1 MKQKS
6 FDAVRQK
13 SRALAVLLCLAVLL
27 LTGCGGGGAAAPEPP
42 ASAPAAGRTD
52 EDTASSPAAPAPS
65 EPESVSS
72 STAASESEAQS
83 PQEPE
88 VEDFLRCEPMDY
100 TSVSAVCSGQEG
112 TLIVVKV
119 RVENTTE
126 QVVHAFNTSASLGN
140 VTVDNAV
147 DGMSVDRV
155 AAGKAAEHLTVV
167 LRTTQETVVKK
178 PVVAALE
185 SAAEA
190 LQPGQSTV
198 AYGYVF
204 LPASEGSWTR
214 ADFLWKE
221 QAIGS
226 LTPKKKPQAPA
237 ESAAPSDSTAASA
250 PSAKPEPPA
259 SSERPTASERPA
271 VSESPAASPPT
282 ASPGSPAGSE
292 PSSQPEMSAGSE
304 HPAASEAPASPPASS
319 APSAPETPAGDACF
333 VGSAGAGYVH
343 GVPGVYRAGAD
354 PDAVRFLCALP
365 GEEPH
370 KGDAGPGKY
379 RRTVYGCCGWDIPGR
394 PALPERHEEPLD
406 RFALLSDERSADGR
420 ISLLRRHVGPEH
432 RAEAGGLGGD
442 LGLRAPVGY
451 GEGVSGRRVA
461 LCLLRRQN
469 VPHPGRRCPVS
480 GAGTKRLEAWDE
492 QQKILK
498 NPKSRN
504 FSPGGGLPSGV
515 FVPIPKTSGKF
526 LSKRTAGVDEAGT
539 ILYTNEALEQFSY
552 HRICGRAA
560 WPGKMRKI
568 REAVRIRQRRSTK

>member
-27 LTGCGGGGAAAPEPP
+27 LTGCGGGGSAAPEPP

-72 STAASESEAQS
+72 STAVSESEAQS

-147 DGMSVDRV
+147 DGMSADRV
-155 AAGKAAEHLTVV
+155 VAGKVAEHLTAV
-167 LRTTQETVVKK
+167 LRTTQGTVVKK

-190 LQPGQSTV
+190 LQPGQSGVCIPPGQRRQLDTGGFSV
-198 AYGYVF
+198 
-204 LPASEGSWTR
+204 EGAGHR
-214 ADFLWKE
+214 QPD
-221 QAIGS
+221 
-226 LTPKKKPQAPA
+226 A
-237 ESAAPSDSTAASA
+237 EEAAAGPCGVGC
-250 PSAKPEPPA
+250 
-259 SSERPTASERPA
+259 A
-271 VSESPAASPPT
+271 VG
-282 ASPGSPAGSE
+282 PGNAGSVR
-292 PSSQPEMSAGSE
+292 
-304 HPAASEAPASPPASS
+304 
-319 APSAPETPAGDACF
+319 DACF
-333 VGSAGAGYVH
+333 VGSAGAGYVR
-343 GVPGVYRAGAD
+343 GVPGVCRAGAD

-379 RRTVYGCCGWDIPGR
+379 RRTVYGRCGWDVPGR
-394 PALPERHEEPLD
+394 PALPERHKEPLD

-442 LGLRAPVGY
+442 LGLRAPVRY

-461 LCLLRRQN
+461 LCLLQRQN

-480 GAGTKRLEAWDE
+480 GAGTERLEAWDE

-498 NPKSRN
+498 KSQEPELFARRRTAFGRFCAHFKN
-504 FSPGGGLPSGV
+504 IREV
-515 FVPIPKTSGKF
+515 FVET
-526 LSKRTAGVDEAGT
+526 D
-539 ILYTNEALEQFSY
+539 
-552 HRICGRAA
+552 
-560 WPGKMRKI
+560 
-568 REAVRIRQRRSTK
+568 RRR

>member
-72 STAASESEAQS
+72 STAVSESEAQS

-140 VTVDNAV
+140 VMVDNAV
-147 DGMSVDRV
+147 DGMSADRV
-155 AAGKAAEHLTVV
+155 AAGKAAEHLTAM

-178 PVVAALE
+178 PVIAALE

-190 LQPGQSTV
+190 LQPGQSAV

-204 LPASEGSWTR
+204 LQASEGSWTR
-214 ADFLWKE
+214 VDFLWKE

-237 ESAAPSDSTAASA
+237 ESAAPS
-250 PSAKPEPPA
+250 AKPEPPA
-259 SSERPTASERPA
+259 SSERPAASERPA
-271 VSESPAASPPT
+271 VSEPPAASQPT
-282 ASPGSPAGSE
+282 ASPGSPAVSE
-292 PSSQPEMSAGSE
+292 T
-304 HPAASEAPASPPASS
+304 PASPPASS
-319 APSAPETPAGDACF
+319 APSAPETPAASGTPASSEVQEPDTSTAFPEFAVLGQTLTPSGFCVHFRVKNHTKETLDLENTAAQFTDAADGTF
-333 VGSAGAGYVH
+333 REDRLYQSGTKSRWIGSLCYLTNGAQTDEYPCYVVTSARSTVLKPGASAEIWVYGH
-343 GVPGVYRAGAD
+343 LSDTEKVSLVAVSLSACCGGKTCPIPDEDALFLVPG
-354 PDAVRFLCALP
+354 
-365 GEEPH
+365 
-370 KGDAGPGKY
+370 
-379 RRTVYGCCGWDIPGR
+379 
-394 PALPERHEEPLD
+394 
-406 RFALLSDERSADGR
+406 
-420 ISLLRRHVGPEH
+420 
-432 RAEAGGLGGD
+432 
-442 LGLRAPVGY
+442 
-451 GEGVSGRRVA
+451 
-461 LCLLRRQN
+461 
-469 VPHPGRRCPVS
+469 
-480 GAGTKRLEAWDE
+480 
-492 QQKILK
+492 
-498 NPKSRN
+498 RN
-504 FSPGGGLPSGV
+504 G
-515 FVPIPKTSGKF
+515 
-526 LSKRTAGVDEAGT
+526 SKRGT
-539 ILYTNEALEQFSY
+539 SS
-552 HRICGRAA
+552 
-560 WPGKMRKI
+560 KK
-568 REAVRIRQRRSTK
+568 S

>member
-52 EDTASSPAAPAPS
+52 EDTASSPAATAPS

-72 STAASESEAQS
+72 STAVSESEAQS

-147 DGMSVDRV
+147 DGMSADRV

-190 LQPGQSTV
+190 LQPGQSAV

-237 ESAAPSDSTAASA
+237 ESAAPSGSTAASA

-259 SSERPTASERPA
+259 ASERPA
-271 VSESPAASPPT
+271 VSEPPAASQPT

-292 PSSQPEMSAGSE
+292 PSSQPETSAGSE
-304 HPAASEAPASPPASS
+304 HPAASETPAASGTPASS
-319 APSAPETPAGDACF
+319 EVQEPDTSAAFPEFAVLGQTLTPSGFCVHFRVKNHTKETLDLENTAAQFTDAADGTF
-333 VGSAGAGYVH
+333 REDRLYQSGTKSRWIGSLCYLTNGAQTDEYPCYVVTSARSTVLKPGTSAEIWVYGH
-343 GVPGVYRAGAD
+343 LSDTEKVSLVAVSLSACCGGKTCPIPDEDALFLVPG
-354 PDAVRFLCALP
+354 
-365 GEEPH
+365 
-370 KGDAGPGKY
+370 
-379 RRTVYGCCGWDIPGR
+379 
-394 PALPERHEEPLD
+394 
-406 RFALLSDERSADGR
+406 
-420 ISLLRRHVGPEH
+420 
-432 RAEAGGLGGD
+432 
-442 LGLRAPVGY
+442 
-451 GEGVSGRRVA
+451 
-461 LCLLRRQN
+461 
-469 VPHPGRRCPVS
+469 
-480 GAGTKRLEAWDE
+480 
-492 QQKILK
+492 
-498 NPKSRN
+498 RN
-504 FSPGGGLPSGV
+504 G
-515 FVPIPKTSGKF
+515 
-526 LSKRTAGVDEAGT
+526 SKRGT
-539 ILYTNEALEQFSY
+539 SS
-552 HRICGRAA
+552 
-560 WPGKMRKI
+560 KK
-568 REAVRIRQRRSTK
+568 S

>member
-6 FDAVRQK
+6 LDAVRQK

-72 STAASESEAQS
+72 STAVSESEAQS

-147 DGMSVDRV
+147 DGMSADRV
-155 AAGKAAEHLTVV
+155 AAGKAAEHLTAV

-190 LQPGQSTV
+190 LQPGQSAV

-237 ESAAPSDSTAASA
+237 ESAAPS
-250 PSAKPEPPA
+250 AKPEPPA
-259 SSERPTASERPA
+259 SSERPAASERPA
-271 VSESPAASPPT
+271 VSEPPAASPPT

-292 PSSQPEMSAGSE
+292 PSSQPETSIGSE
-304 HPAASEAPASPPASS
+304 HPAASEPPASPPASS
-319 APSAPETPAGDACF
+319 APSAPETPAASGTPASSEVQEPDTSTAFPEFTVLGQTLTPSGFCVYFRVKNHTKETLDLENTAAQFTDAADGTFREDRLYQNGTKSSWIASLCYLTNGAQTDEYPCY
-333 VGSAGAGYVH
+333 VVTSARSTVLKPGASAEIWVYGHLSDTENVSLVAVSLSACC
-343 GVPGVYRAGAD
+343 GGKTCTIPDEDALFLVPG
-354 PDAVRFLCALP
+354 
-365 GEEPH
+365 
-370 KGDAGPGKY
+370 
-379 RRTVYGCCGWDIPGR
+379 
-394 PALPERHEEPLD
+394 
-406 RFALLSDERSADGR
+406 
-420 ISLLRRHVGPEH
+420 
-432 RAEAGGLGGD
+432 
-442 LGLRAPVGY
+442 
-451 GEGVSGRRVA
+451 
-461 LCLLRRQN
+461 
-469 VPHPGRRCPVS
+469 
-480 GAGTKRLEAWDE
+480 
-492 QQKILK
+492 
-498 NPKSRN
+498 RN
-504 FSPGGGLPSGV
+504 G
-515 FVPIPKTSGKF
+515 
-526 LSKRTAGVDEAGT
+526 SKRGT
-539 ILYTNEALEQFSY
+539 SS
-552 HRICGRAA
+552 
-560 WPGKMRKI
+560 KK
-568 REAVRIRQRRSTK
+568 S

>member
-1 MKQKS
+1 MKPKS

-52 EDTASSPAAPAPS
+52 EDTASSPATPAPS

-72 STAASESEAQS
+72 STAVSESEAQS

-147 DGMSVDRV
+147 DGMSADRV
-155 AAGKAAEHLTVV
+155 AAGKAAEHLTAV

-178 PVVAALE
+178 PVIAALE

-190 LQPGQSTV
+190 LQPGQSAV

-237 ESAAPSDSTAASA
+237 ESAAPSAV
-250 PSAKPEPPA
+250 PPLRH
-259 SSERPTASERPA
+259 RPQSR
-271 VSESPAASPPT
+271 S
-282 ASPGSPAGSE
+282 
-292 PSSQPEMSAGSE
+292 
-304 HPAASEAPASPPASS
+304 
-319 APSAPETPAGDACF
+319 
-333 VGSAGAGYVH
+333 
-343 GVPGVYRAGAD
+343 R
-354 PDAVRFLCALP
+354 
-365 GEEPH
+365 
-370 KGDAGPGKY
+370 
-379 RRTVYGCCGWDIPGR
+379 R
-394 PALPERHEEPLD
+394 PALSARPRRNALPSRSRPPLRSPRHRRAARPGPNRPRSRRRQLGPNTPLHP
-406 RFALLSDERSADGR
+406 RHRPRRLHPAHRRPRKHRQRPGRLLRQKCRSR
-420 ISLLRRHVGPEH
+420 IRPRRSRSLLCW
-432 RAEAGGLGGD
+432 
-442 LGLRAPVGY
+442 
-451 GEGVSGRRVA
+451 GR
-461 LCLLRRQN
+461 
-469 VPHPGRRCPVS
+469 P
-480 GAGTKRLEAWDE
+480 
-492 QQKILK
+492 
-498 NPKSRN
+498 
-504 FSPGGGLPSGV
+504 
-515 FVPIPKTSGKF
+515 
-526 LSKRTAGVDEAGT
+526 
-539 ILYTNEALEQFSY
+539 
-552 HRICGRAA
+552 
-560 WPGKMRKI
+560 
-568 REAVRIRQRRSTK
+568 

>member
-13 SRALAVLLCLAVLL
+13 SRTLAVLLCLAVLL
-27 LTGCGGGGAAAPEPP
+27 LTDCGGGGAAAPEPP

-52 EDTASSPAAPAPS
+52 TPGEDTSSSPAAPAPS

-72 STAASESEAQS
+72 STAVSESEAQS

-147 DGMSVDRV
+147 DDMSADRV
-155 AAGKAAEHLTVV
+155 AAGKAAEHLTAV
-167 LRTTQETVVKK
+167 LRTTQGTVVKK

-190 LQPGQSTV
+190 LQPGQSAV

-237 ESAAPSDSTAASA
+237 ESAAPSGST
-250 PSAKPEPPA
+250 
-259 SSERPTASERPA
+259 
-271 VSESPAASPPT
+271 AASPPT

-292 PSSQPEMSAGSE
+292 PSSQPETSAGSE
-304 HPAASEAPASPPASS
+304 HPAASEPPASPPASS
-319 APSAPETPAGDACF
+319 APSAPETPAASGTPASSEVQEPDTSAAFPEFAVLGQTLTPSGFCVHFRVKNHTKETLDLENTAAQFTDAADGTF
-333 VGSAGAGYVH
+333 REDRLYQNGTKSRWIGSLCYLTNGAQTDEYPCYVVTSARSTVLKPGTSAEIWVYGH
-343 GVPGVYRAGAD
+343 LSDTEKVSLVAVSLSACCGGKTCPIPDEEALFLVPG
-354 PDAVRFLCALP
+354 
-365 GEEPH
+365 
-370 KGDAGPGKY
+370 
-379 RRTVYGCCGWDIPGR
+379 
-394 PALPERHEEPLD
+394 
-406 RFALLSDERSADGR
+406 
-420 ISLLRRHVGPEH
+420 
-432 RAEAGGLGGD
+432 
-442 LGLRAPVGY
+442 
-451 GEGVSGRRVA
+451 
-461 LCLLRRQN
+461 
-469 VPHPGRRCPVS
+469 
-480 GAGTKRLEAWDE
+480 
-492 QQKILK
+492 
-498 NPKSRN
+498 RN
-504 FSPGGGLPSGV
+504 S
-515 FVPIPKTSGKF
+515 
-526 LSKRTAGVDEAGT
+526 SKRGT
-539 ILYTNEALEQFSY
+539 SS
-552 HRICGRAA
+552 
-560 WPGKMRKI
+560 KK
-568 REAVRIRQRRSTK
+568 S

>member
-1 MKQKS
+1 MKQKP

-27 LTGCGGGGAAAPEPP
+27 LTGCGGAAAPEPP

-52 EDTASSPAAPAPS
+52 TPGEDASSSPAAPAPS
-65 EPESVSS
+65 ESKSESASS

-140 VTVDNAV
+140 VTVDSAA
-147 DGMSVDRV
+147 DGMSADRV
-155 AAGKAAEHLTVV
+155 TAGKAAEHLTAV

-190 LQPGQSTV
+190 LQPGQSAV

-237 ESAAPSDSTAASA
+237 ESAAPSGSAAASA
-250 PSAKPEPPA
+250 PSAKPESPA
-259 SSERPTASERPA
+259 SSKRPATSERPA
-271 VSESPAASPPT
+271 VSEPPAASQPT
-282 ASPGSPAGSE
+282 VSPGSPAASE
-292 PSSQPEMSAGSE
+292 PSSQPSTKPEAPAESE

-319 APSAPETPAGDACF
+319 APSAPETPSVSGTPASSEVQEPDTSAAFPEFTVLGQTLTSSGFCVQFRVKNHTKETLDLENTAAQFADAADGTFREDRLYQSGKKSRWIASLCYLTNGAQTDEYPCY
-333 VGSAGAGYVH
+333 VVTSARSTVLKPGASAEIWVYGHLSDTEKVSLVAVSFSACC
-343 GVPGVYRAGAD
+343 GGKTCPIPDEDALFLVPG
-354 PDAVRFLCALP
+354 
-365 GEEPH
+365 
-370 KGDAGPGKY
+370 
-379 RRTVYGCCGWDIPGR
+379 
-394 PALPERHEEPLD
+394 
-406 RFALLSDERSADGR
+406 
-420 ISLLRRHVGPEH
+420 
-432 RAEAGGLGGD
+432 
-442 LGLRAPVGY
+442 
-451 GEGVSGRRVA
+451 
-461 LCLLRRQN
+461 
-469 VPHPGRRCPVS
+469 
-480 GAGTKRLEAWDE
+480 
-492 QQKILK
+492 
-498 NPKSRN
+498 RN
-504 FSPGGGLPSGV
+504 G
-515 FVPIPKTSGKF
+515 
-526 LSKRTAGVDEAGT
+526 SKRGT
-539 ILYTNEALEQFSY
+539 SSKKA
-552 HRICGRAA
+552 
-560 WPGKMRKI
+560 
-568 REAVRIRQRRSTK
+568 

>member
-13 SRALAVLLCLAVLL
+13 SGSLAVLLCLAVLL
-27 LTGCGGGGAAAPEPP
+27 LTGCGGAAAPEPP

-65 EPESVSS
+65 ESASVSS
-72 STAASESEAQS
+72 STAVSESEAQS

-155 AAGKAAEHLTVV
+155 AAGKAAEHLTAV

-190 LQPGQSTV
+190 LQPGQSAV

-226 LTPKKKPQAPA
+226 LTPKKPQAPA
-237 ESAAPSDSTAASA
+237 ESAAPSGSTAASA

-259 SSERPTASERPA
+259 SSERPAASERPA
-271 VSESPAASPPT
+271 VSEPPAASQPT
-282 ASPGSPAGSE
+282 ASPGSPAVSE
-292 PSSQPEMSAGSE
+292 T
-304 HPAASEAPASPPASS
+304 PASPPASS
-319 APSAPETPAGDACF
+319 APSAPETPAASGTPASSEVQEPDTSTAFPEFAVLGQTLTPSGFCVHFRVKNHTKETLDLENTAAQFTDAADGTF
-333 VGSAGAGYVH
+333 REDRLYQSGTKSRWIGSLCYLTNGAQTDEYPCYVVTSARSTVLKPGTSAEIWVYGH
-343 GVPGVYRAGAD
+343 LSDTEKVSLVAVSLSACCGGKTCPIPDEDALFLVPG
-354 PDAVRFLCALP
+354 
-365 GEEPH
+365 
-370 KGDAGPGKY
+370 
-379 RRTVYGCCGWDIPGR
+379 
-394 PALPERHEEPLD
+394 
-406 RFALLSDERSADGR
+406 
-420 ISLLRRHVGPEH
+420 
-432 RAEAGGLGGD
+432 
-442 LGLRAPVGY
+442 
-451 GEGVSGRRVA
+451 
-461 LCLLRRQN
+461 
-469 VPHPGRRCPVS
+469 
-480 GAGTKRLEAWDE
+480 
-492 QQKILK
+492 
-498 NPKSRN
+498 RN
-504 FSPGGGLPSGV
+504 G
-515 FVPIPKTSGKF
+515 
-526 LSKRTAGVDEAGT
+526 SKRGT
-539 ILYTNEALEQFSY
+539 NS
-552 HRICGRAA
+552 
-560 WPGKMRKI
+560 KK
-568 REAVRIRQRRSTK
+568 S

>member
-72 STAASESEAQS
+72 STAVSEPEAQS

-147 DGMSVDRV
+147 DGMSADRV
-155 AAGKAAEHLTVV
+155 AAGKAAEHLTAV

-190 LQPGQSTV
+190 LQPGQSAV

-237 ESAAPSDSTAASA
+237 ESAAPSGSTAASA

-259 SSERPTASERPA
+259 SSERPA
-271 VSESPAASPPT
+271 VSEPPAASQPT
-282 ASPGSPAGSE
+282 ASPGSPAVSE
-292 PSSQPEMSAGSE
+292 T
-304 HPAASEAPASPPASS
+304 PASPPASS
-319 APSAPETPAGDACF
+319 APSAPETPAASGTPASSEVQEPNTSAAFPEFAVLGQTLTPSGFCVHFRVKNHTKETLDLENTAAQFTDAADGTF
-333 VGSAGAGYVH
+333 REDRLYQSGTKSRWIGSLCYLTNGAQTDEYPCYVVTSARSTVLKPGASAEIWVYGH
-343 GVPGVYRAGAD
+343 LSDTEKVSLVAVSLSACCGGKTCPIPDEDALFLVPG
-354 PDAVRFLCALP
+354 
-365 GEEPH
+365 
-370 KGDAGPGKY
+370 
-379 RRTVYGCCGWDIPGR
+379 
-394 PALPERHEEPLD
+394 
-406 RFALLSDERSADGR
+406 
-420 ISLLRRHVGPEH
+420 
-432 RAEAGGLGGD
+432 
-442 LGLRAPVGY
+442 
-451 GEGVSGRRVA
+451 
-461 LCLLRRQN
+461 
-469 VPHPGRRCPVS
+469 
-480 GAGTKRLEAWDE
+480 
-492 QQKILK
+492 
-498 NPKSRN
+498 RN
-504 FSPGGGLPSGV
+504 G
-515 FVPIPKTSGKF
+515 
-526 LSKRTAGVDEAGT
+526 SKRGT
-539 ILYTNEALEQFSY
+539 SS
-552 HRICGRAA
+552 
-560 WPGKMRKI
+560 KK
-568 REAVRIRQRRSTK
+568 S

>member
-27 LTGCGGGGAAAPEPP
+27 LTGCGGAAAPEPP

-52 EDTASSPAAPAPS
+52 EDTSSSPAAPAPS
-65 EPESVSS
+65 EPESASS

-140 VTVDNAV
+140 VTVDSAA
-147 DGMSVDRV
+147 DGMSADRV
-155 AAGKAAEHLTVV
+155 TAGKAAEHLTAV
-167 LRTTQETVVKK
+167 LRTTQGTVVKK
-178 PVVAALE
+178 PVVAAFE

-190 LQPGQSTV
+190 LQPGQSAV

-204 LPASEGSWTR
+204 LPASEGIWTR

-237 ESAAPSDSTAASA
+237 ESAAPSGSAAASA

-259 SSERPTASERPA
+259 ASQ
-271 VSESPAASPPT
+271 PT

-292 PSSQPEMSAGSE
+292 PSSQPSSQPESSAGSE
-304 HPAASEAPASPPASS
+304 HPAASGTPASPEAQEPDTSAAFPEFTVLGQTLTSSGFCVQFRVKNHTKETLDLENTAAQFTDAADGTFREERLYQSGKKSRWIASLCYLTNGAQTDEYPCYVVTS
-319 APSAPETPAGDACF
+319 ARSTVLKPGASAEIWVYGHLSDTEKVSLVAVSLSACCGGKTCPIPDEDALF
-333 VGSAGAGYVH
+333 L
-343 GVPGVYRAGAD
+343 VPG
-354 PDAVRFLCALP
+354 
-365 GEEPH
+365 
-370 KGDAGPGKY
+370 
-379 RRTVYGCCGWDIPGR
+379 
-394 PALPERHEEPLD
+394 
-406 RFALLSDERSADGR
+406 
-420 ISLLRRHVGPEH
+420 
-432 RAEAGGLGGD
+432 
-442 LGLRAPVGY
+442 
-451 GEGVSGRRVA
+451 
-461 LCLLRRQN
+461 
-469 VPHPGRRCPVS
+469 
-480 GAGTKRLEAWDE
+480 
-492 QQKILK
+492 
-498 NPKSRN
+498 RN
-504 FSPGGGLPSGV
+504 G
-515 FVPIPKTSGKF
+515 
-526 LSKRTAGVDEAGT
+526 SKRGT
-539 ILYTNEALEQFSY
+539 SS
-552 HRICGRAA
+552 
-560 WPGKMRKI
+560 KK
-568 REAVRIRQRRSTK
+568 S

>member
-13 SRALAVLLCLAVLL
+13 SRVLAVLLCLAVLL

-52 EDTASSPAAPAPS
+52 TPGEDTSSSPAAPAPS
-65 EPESVSS
+65 ESASVSS

-147 DGMSVDRV
+147 DGMSADRV
-155 AAGKAAEHLTVV
+155 TAGKAAEHLTAV

-185 SAAEA
+185 SAAED
-190 LQPGQSTV
+190 LQPGQSAV

-214 ADFLWKE
+214 VDFLWKE

-237 ESAAPSDSTAASA
+237 ESAAPSDSTAASV

-259 SSERPTASERPA
+259 SSERPAASEHPA
-271 VSESPAASPPT
+271 VSEPPAASPPT

-292 PSSQPEMSAGSE
+292 PSSQPETSAGSE
-304 HPAASEAPASPPASS
+304 HPAASETPAASGTPASS
-319 APSAPETPAGDACF
+319 EVQEPDTSAAFPEFAVLGQTLTPSGFCVHFRVKNHTKETLDLENTAAQFTDAADGTF
-333 VGSAGAGYVH
+333 REDRLYQSGTKSRWIGSLCYLTNGAQTDEYPCYVVTSARSTVLKPGTSAEIWVYGH
-343 GVPGVYRAGAD
+343 LSDTEKVSLVAVSLSACCGGKTCPIPDEDALFLVPG
-354 PDAVRFLCALP
+354 
-365 GEEPH
+365 
-370 KGDAGPGKY
+370 
-379 RRTVYGCCGWDIPGR
+379 
-394 PALPERHEEPLD
+394 
-406 RFALLSDERSADGR
+406 
-420 ISLLRRHVGPEH
+420 
-432 RAEAGGLGGD
+432 
-442 LGLRAPVGY
+442 
-451 GEGVSGRRVA
+451 
-461 LCLLRRQN
+461 
-469 VPHPGRRCPVS
+469 
-480 GAGTKRLEAWDE
+480 
-492 QQKILK
+492 
-498 NPKSRN
+498 RN
-504 FSPGGGLPSGV
+504 G
-515 FVPIPKTSGKF
+515 
-526 LSKRTAGVDEAGT
+526 SKRGT
-539 ILYTNEALEQFSY
+539 SS
-552 HRICGRAA
+552 
-560 WPGKMRKI
+560 KK
-568 REAVRIRQRRSTK
+568 S

>member
-1 MKQKS
+1 MMKQKS

-147 DGMSVDRV
+147 DGMSADRV
-155 AAGKAAEHLTVV
+155 AAGKAAEHLTAV

-190 LQPGQSTV
+190 LQPGQSAV

-204 LPASEGSWTR
+204 LPVSEGSWTR

-226 LTPKKKPQAPA
+226 RVRWCVPRAPA
-237 ESAAPSDSTAASA
+237 GAAAASE
-250 PSAKPEPPA
+250 KPEPPG
-259 SSERPTASERPA
+259 SSALPAASERPA
-271 VSESPAASPPT
+271 VSESPAASQPT

-292 PSSQPEMSAGSE
+292 PSSQPETSAGSE
-304 HPAASEAPASPPASS
+304 HPAASETPASPPASS
-319 APSAPETPAGDACF
+319 APSAPETPAASGTPASSEVQEPDTSAAFPEFTVLGQTLTPSGFCVHFRVKNHTKETLDLENTAAQFTDAADGTF
-333 VGSAGAGYVH
+333 REDWLYQNGTKSRWIGSLCYLTNGAQTDEYPCYVVTSARSTVLKPGASAEIWVYGH
-343 GVPGVYRAGAD
+343 LSDTEKVSLVAVSLSACCGGKTCPIPDEDALFLVPG
-354 PDAVRFLCALP
+354 
-365 GEEPH
+365 
-370 KGDAGPGKY
+370 
-379 RRTVYGCCGWDIPGR
+379 
-394 PALPERHEEPLD
+394 
-406 RFALLSDERSADGR
+406 
-420 ISLLRRHVGPEH
+420 
-432 RAEAGGLGGD
+432 
-442 LGLRAPVGY
+442 
-451 GEGVSGRRVA
+451 
-461 LCLLRRQN
+461 
-469 VPHPGRRCPVS
+469 
-480 GAGTKRLEAWDE
+480 
-492 QQKILK
+492 
-498 NPKSRN
+498 RN
-504 FSPGGGLPSGV
+504 G
-515 FVPIPKTSGKF
+515 
-526 LSKRTAGVDEAGT
+526 SKRGT
-539 ILYTNEALEQFSY
+539 SS
-552 HRICGRAA
+552 
-560 WPGKMRKI
+560 KK
-568 REAVRIRQRRSTK
+568 S

>member
-27 LTGCGGGGAAAPEPP
+27 LTGCGGAAAPEPP

-52 EDTASSPAAPAPS
+52 TPGEDTSSSPAAPAPS
-65 EPESVSS
+65 ESESASS

-147 DGMSVDRV
+147 DGMSADRV
-155 AAGKAAEHLTVV
+155 AAGKAAEHLTAV
-167 LRTTQETVVKK
+167 LRTTQGTVVKK

-185 SAAEA
+185 SVAEA
-190 LQPGQSTV
+190 LQPGQSAV

-237 ESAAPSDSTAASA
+237 ESAAPSGSAAASA
-250 PSAKPEPPA
+250 PSAKPEPSA
-259 SSERPTASERPA
+259 SSEP
-271 VSESPAASPPT
+271 PAASQPT

-292 PSSQPEMSAGSE
+292 PSSQPETSAGSE
-304 HPAASEAPASPPASS
+304 HPATSEAPASPPASS
-319 APSAPETPAGDACF
+319 APSAPETPAASGTPASSEAQEPDTSAAFPEFTVLGQTLTSSGFCVHFQVKNHTKETLDLENTAAQFTDAADGTF
-333 VGSAGAGYVH
+333 REDRLYQSGTKSRWIGSLCYLTNGAQTDEYPCYVVTSARSTVLKPGASAEIWVYGH
-343 GVPGVYRAGAD
+343 LSDTDKVSLVAVSLSASCGGKTCPIPDEEALFLVPG
-354 PDAVRFLCALP
+354 
-365 GEEPH
+365 
-370 KGDAGPGKY
+370 
-379 RRTVYGCCGWDIPGR
+379 
-394 PALPERHEEPLD
+394 
-406 RFALLSDERSADGR
+406 
-420 ISLLRRHVGPEH
+420 
-432 RAEAGGLGGD
+432 
-442 LGLRAPVGY
+442 
-451 GEGVSGRRVA
+451 
-461 LCLLRRQN
+461 
-469 VPHPGRRCPVS
+469 
-480 GAGTKRLEAWDE
+480 
-492 QQKILK
+492 
-498 NPKSRN
+498 RN
-504 FSPGGGLPSGV
+504 G
-515 FVPIPKTSGKF
+515 
-526 LSKRTAGVDEAGT
+526 SKRGT
-539 ILYTNEALEQFSY
+539 SS
-552 HRICGRAA
+552 
-560 WPGKMRKI
+560 KK
-568 REAVRIRQRRSTK
+568 S

>member
-1 MKQKS
+1 MKPKS

-72 STAASESEAQS
+72 STAASEPEAES

-88 VEDFLRCEPMDY
+88 VEDFLRCEPMNY

-119 RVENTTE
+119 RVENTTG

-147 DGMSVDRV
+147 DGMSADRV
-155 AAGKAAEHLTVV
+155 AAGKAAEHLTAV

-190 LQPGQSTV
+190 LQPGQSAV
-198 AYGYVF
+198 AYGYIF

-221 QAIGS
+221 QAIGN

-237 ESAAPSDSTAASA
+237 ESAAPSGSTAASA

-259 SSERPTASERPA
+259 SSERPAASERPA
-271 VSESPAASPPT
+271 VSEPPAASQPT

-292 PSSQPEMSAGSE
+292 PSSQPETSAGSE

-319 APSAPETPAGDACF
+319 APSAPETPAASGTPASSEVQEPDTSAAFPEFTVLGQTLTPSGFCVHFQVKNHTKEMLDLENTAAQFTDAADGTFREDRLYQSGTKSRWIASLCYLTNGAQTDEYPCY
-333 VGSAGAGYVH
+333 VVTSARSTVLKPGASAEIWVYGHLSDTDKVSLVAVSFSVCC
-343 GVPGVYRAGAD
+343 GGKTCPIPDEDALFLVPG
-354 PDAVRFLCALP
+354 
-365 GEEPH
+365 
-370 KGDAGPGKY
+370 
-379 RRTVYGCCGWDIPGR
+379 
-394 PALPERHEEPLD
+394 
-406 RFALLSDERSADGR
+406 
-420 ISLLRRHVGPEH
+420 
-432 RAEAGGLGGD
+432 
-442 LGLRAPVGY
+442 
-451 GEGVSGRRVA
+451 
-461 LCLLRRQN
+461 
-469 VPHPGRRCPVS
+469 
-480 GAGTKRLEAWDE
+480 
-492 QQKILK
+492 
-498 NPKSRN
+498 RN
-504 FSPGGGLPSGV
+504 G
-515 FVPIPKTSGKF
+515 
-526 LSKRTAGVDEAGT
+526 SKRGM
-539 ILYTNEALEQFSY
+539 SS
-552 HRICGRAA
+552 
-560 WPGKMRKI
+560 KK
-568 REAVRIRQRRSTK
+568 S

>member
-6 FDAVRQK
+6 LDAVRQK

-72 STAASESEAQS
+72 STAVSESEAQS

-147 DGMSVDRV
+147 DGMSADRV
-155 AAGKAAEHLTVV
+155 AAGKAAEHLTAV
-167 LRTTQETVVKK
+167 LRTTQEIVVKK

-190 LQPGQSTV
+190 LQPGQSAV

-237 ESAAPSDSTAASA
+237 ESAAPS
-250 PSAKPEPPA
+250 AKPEP
-259 SSERPTASERPA
+259 
-271 VSESPAASPPT
+271 PAASPPT

-292 PSSQPEMSAGSE
+292 PSSQPETSIGSE
-304 HPAASEAPASPPASS
+304 HPAASETPASPPASS
-319 APSAPETPAGDACF
+319 APSAPETPAASGTPASSEVQEPDTSTAFPEFTVLGQTLTPSGFCVYFRVKNHTKETLDLENTAAQFTDAADGTFREDRLYQSGTKSRWIASLCYLTNGAQTDEYPCY
-333 VGSAGAGYVH
+333 VVTSARSTVLKPGASAEIWVYGHLSDTENVSLVAVSLSACCGGKTCPIPYEDALFL
-343 GVPGVYRAGAD
+343 VPG
-354 PDAVRFLCALP
+354 
-365 GEEPH
+365 
-370 KGDAGPGKY
+370 
-379 RRTVYGCCGWDIPGR
+379 
-394 PALPERHEEPLD
+394 
-406 RFALLSDERSADGR
+406 
-420 ISLLRRHVGPEH
+420 
-432 RAEAGGLGGD
+432 
-442 LGLRAPVGY
+442 
-451 GEGVSGRRVA
+451 
-461 LCLLRRQN
+461 
-469 VPHPGRRCPVS
+469 
-480 GAGTKRLEAWDE
+480 
-492 QQKILK
+492 
-498 NPKSRN
+498 RN
-504 FSPGGGLPSGV
+504 G
-515 FVPIPKTSGKF
+515 
-526 LSKRTAGVDEAGT
+526 SKRGT
-539 ILYTNEALEQFSY
+539 SS
-552 HRICGRAA
+552 
-560 WPGKMRKI
+560 KK
-568 REAVRIRQRRSTK
+568 S

>member
-13 SRALAVLLCLAVLL
+13 SRVLAVLLCLAVLL
-27 LTGCGGGGAAAPEPP
+27 LTGCGGAAAPEPP

-52 EDTASSPAAPAPS
+52 TPGEDTSSSPAAPAPS

-140 VTVDNAV
+140 VTVDSAA
-147 DGMSVDRV
+147 DGMSADRV

-167 LRTTQETVVKK
+167 LRTTQGTVVKK

-190 LQPGQSTV
+190 LQPGQSAV

-237 ESAAPSDSTAASA
+237 ESAAPSGSAAASA
-250 PSAKPEPPA
+250 PSAKPESPA
-259 SSERPTASERPA
+259 SSERPAASERPA
-271 VSESPAASPPT
+271 VSEPPAASQPTVSPDSPAA
-282 ASPGSPAGSE
+282 SE
-292 PSSQPEMSAGSE
+292 PSSQPSSKPETSAGSE

-319 APSAPETPAGDACF
+319 VPSAPETPAASGTPASSEAQEPDTSAAFPEFTVLGQTLTPSGFCVQFRVKNHTKETLDLENTAAQFTDAADGTF
-333 VGSAGAGYVH
+333 REDRLYQSGTKSRWIGSLCYLTNGAQTDEYPCYVVTSARSTVLKPGASAEIWVYGH
-343 GVPGVYRAGAD
+343 LSDTDKVSLVAVSLSASCGGKTCPIPNEDALFLVPG
-354 PDAVRFLCALP
+354 
-365 GEEPH
+365 
-370 KGDAGPGKY
+370 
-379 RRTVYGCCGWDIPGR
+379 
-394 PALPERHEEPLD
+394 
-406 RFALLSDERSADGR
+406 
-420 ISLLRRHVGPEH
+420 
-432 RAEAGGLGGD
+432 
-442 LGLRAPVGY
+442 
-451 GEGVSGRRVA
+451 
-461 LCLLRRQN
+461 
-469 VPHPGRRCPVS
+469 
-480 GAGTKRLEAWDE
+480 
-492 QQKILK
+492 
-498 NPKSRN
+498 RN
-504 FSPGGGLPSGV
+504 G
-515 FVPIPKTSGKF
+515 
-526 LSKRTAGVDEAGT
+526 SKRGT
-539 ILYTNEALEQFSY
+539 SSKKA
-552 HRICGRAA
+552 
-560 WPGKMRKI
+560 
-568 REAVRIRQRRSTK
+568 

>member
-13 SRALAVLLCLAVLL
+13 SRTLAVLLCLAVLL

-72 STAASESEAQS
+72 STAVSESEAQS

-112 TLIVVKV
+112 ILIVVKV

-147 DGMSVDRV
+147 DGMSADRV
-155 AAGKAAEHLTVV
+155 AAGKAAEHLTAV

-178 PVVAALE
+178 PVIAALE

-190 LQPGQSTV
+190 LQPGQSAV

-237 ESAAPSDSTAASA
+237 ESAAPS
-250 PSAKPEPPA
+250 
-259 SSERPTASERPA
+259 
-271 VSESPAASPPT
+271 
-282 ASPGSPAGSE
+282 GSPAGSE
-292 PSSQPEMSAGSE
+292 PSSQPETSIGSE
-304 HPAASEAPASPPASS
+304 HPAASETPASPPASS
-319 APSAPETPAGDACF
+319 APSAPETPAASGTPASSEVQEPDTSAAFPEFAVLGQTLTPSGFCVHFRVKNHTKETLDLENTAAQFTDAADGTF
-333 VGSAGAGYVH
+333 REDRLYQNGTKSRWIGSLCYLTNGAQTDEYPCYVVTSARSTVLKPGASAEIWVYGH
-343 GVPGVYRAGAD
+343 LSDTEKVSLVAVSLSACCGGKTCPIPDEDALFLVPG
-354 PDAVRFLCALP
+354 
-365 GEEPH
+365 
-370 KGDAGPGKY
+370 
-379 RRTVYGCCGWDIPGR
+379 
-394 PALPERHEEPLD
+394 
-406 RFALLSDERSADGR
+406 
-420 ISLLRRHVGPEH
+420 
-432 RAEAGGLGGD
+432 
-442 LGLRAPVGY
+442 
-451 GEGVSGRRVA
+451 
-461 LCLLRRQN
+461 
-469 VPHPGRRCPVS
+469 
-480 GAGTKRLEAWDE
+480 
-492 QQKILK
+492 
-498 NPKSRN
+498 RN
-504 FSPGGGLPSGV
+504 G
-515 FVPIPKTSGKF
+515 
-526 LSKRTAGVDEAGT
+526 SKRGT
-539 ILYTNEALEQFSY
+539 SS
-552 HRICGRAA
+552 
-560 WPGKMRKI
+560 KK
-568 REAVRIRQRRSTK
+568 S

>member
-65 EPESVSS
+65 ESASVSS
-72 STAASESEAQS
+72 STAVSESEAQS

-155 AAGKAAEHLTVV
+155 AAGKAAEHLTAV

-190 LQPGQSTV
+190 LQPGQSAV

-226 LTPKKKPQAPA
+226 LTPKKPQAPA
-237 ESAAPSDSTAASA
+237 ESAAPSGSTAASA

-259 SSERPTASERPA
+259 SSERPAASERPA
-271 VSESPAASPPT
+271 VSEPPAASQPT
-282 ASPGSPAGSE
+282 ASPGSPAVSE
-292 PSSQPEMSAGSE
+292 T
-304 HPAASEAPASPPASS
+304 PASPPASS
-319 APSAPETPAGDACF
+319 APSAPETPAASGTPASSEVQEPDTSTAFPEFAVLGQTLTPSGFCVHFRVKNHTKETLDLENTAAQFTDAADGTF
-333 VGSAGAGYVH
+333 REDRLYQSGTKSRWIGSLCYLTNGAQTDEYPCYVVTSARSTVLKPGTSAEIWVYGH
-343 GVPGVYRAGAD
+343 LSDTEKVSLVAVSLSACCGGKTCPIPDEDALFLVPG
-354 PDAVRFLCALP
+354 
-365 GEEPH
+365 
-370 KGDAGPGKY
+370 
-379 RRTVYGCCGWDIPGR
+379 
-394 PALPERHEEPLD
+394 
-406 RFALLSDERSADGR
+406 
-420 ISLLRRHVGPEH
+420 
-432 RAEAGGLGGD
+432 
-442 LGLRAPVGY
+442 
-451 GEGVSGRRVA
+451 
-461 LCLLRRQN
+461 
-469 VPHPGRRCPVS
+469 
-480 GAGTKRLEAWDE
+480 
-492 QQKILK
+492 
-498 NPKSRN
+498 RN
-504 FSPGGGLPSGV
+504 G
-515 FVPIPKTSGKF
+515 
-526 LSKRTAGVDEAGT
+526 SKRGT
-539 ILYTNEALEQFSY
+539 NS
-552 HRICGRAA
+552 
-560 WPGKMRKI
+560 KK
-568 REAVRIRQRRSTK
+568 S

>member
-65 EPESVSS
+65 ESASVSS

-147 DGMSVDRV
+147 DGMSADRV

-190 LQPGQSTV
+190 LQPGQSAV

-237 ESAAPSDSTAASA
+237 ESAAPSGTTAASA

-271 VSESPAASPPT
+271 VSEPPAASPPT

-292 PSSQPEMSAGSE
+292 PSSQPESTPLHPSHRPRRL
-304 HPAASEAPASPPASS
+304 HPA
-319 APSAPETPAGDACF
+319 
-333 VGSAGAGYVH
+333 H
-343 GVPGVYRAGAD
+343 
-354 PDAVRFLCALP
+354 
-365 GEEPH
+365 
-370 KGDAGPGKY
+370 
-379 RRTVYGCCGWDIPGR
+379 RRPRKHRQRPGR
-394 PALPERHEEPLD
+394 
-406 RFALLSDERSADGR
+406 
-420 ISLLRRHVGPEH
+420 LLRRKC
-432 RAEAGGLGGD
+432 R
-442 LGLRAPVGY
+442 
-451 GEGVSGRRVA
+451 S
-461 LCLLRRQN
+461 
-469 VPHPGRRCPVS
+469 
-480 GAGTKRLEAWDE
+480 
-492 QQKILK
+492 
-498 NPKSRN
+498 
-504 FSPGGGLPSGV
+504 
-515 FVPIPKTSGKF
+515 
-526 LSKRTAGVDEAGT
+526 
-539 ILYTNEALEQFSY
+539 
-552 HRICGRAA
+552 
-560 WPGKMRKI
+560 
-568 REAVRIRQRRSTK
+568 RIRPRRSRSLPCWGRP

>member
-27 LTGCGGGGAAAPEPP
+27 LTGCGGAAAPEPP

-52 EDTASSPAAPAPS
+52 TPGEDASSSPAAPAPS

-72 STAASESEAQS
+72 STAASEPEAES

-140 VTVDNAV
+140 VTVDNAA
-147 DGMSVDRV
+147 DGMSADRV
-155 AAGKAAEHLTVV
+155 TAGKAAEHLTAV
-167 LRTTQETVVKK
+167 LRTTQGTVVKK

-185 SAAEA
+185 SADEA
-190 LQPGQSTV
+190 LQPGQSAV

-237 ESAAPSDSTAASA
+237 ESAAPSGSAAASA
-250 PSAKPEPPA
+250 PSAKPESPA
-259 SSERPTASERPA
+259 SSERPATSKRPA
-271 VSESPAASPPT
+271 VSEPPAASQPT
-282 ASPGSPAGSE
+282 VSPGSPAASE
-292 PSSQPEMSAGSE
+292 PSSQPSSQPETSAGSE

-319 APSAPETPAGDACF
+319 APSAPETPAASGTPASSEAQEPDTSAAFPEFTVLGQTLTSSGFCVHFRVKNHTKETLDLENTAAQFTDAADGTFREDRLYQSGKKSCWIASLCYLTNGAQTDEYPCY
-333 VGSAGAGYVH
+333 VVTSARSTVLKSGASAEIWVYGHLSDTEKVSLVAVSLSASC
-343 GVPGVYRAGAD
+343 GGKTCPIPDEDALFLVPG
-354 PDAVRFLCALP
+354 
-365 GEEPH
+365 
-370 KGDAGPGKY
+370 
-379 RRTVYGCCGWDIPGR
+379 
-394 PALPERHEEPLD
+394 
-406 RFALLSDERSADGR
+406 
-420 ISLLRRHVGPEH
+420 
-432 RAEAGGLGGD
+432 
-442 LGLRAPVGY
+442 
-451 GEGVSGRRVA
+451 
-461 LCLLRRQN
+461 
-469 VPHPGRRCPVS
+469 
-480 GAGTKRLEAWDE
+480 
-492 QQKILK
+492 
-498 NPKSRN
+498 RN
-504 FSPGGGLPSGV
+504 G
-515 FVPIPKTSGKF
+515 
-526 LSKRTAGVDEAGT
+526 SKRGT
-539 ILYTNEALEQFSY
+539 NSKKA
-552 HRICGRAA
+552 
-560 WPGKMRKI
+560 
-568 REAVRIRQRRSTK
+568 

>member
-65 EPESVSS
+65 ESASVSS
-72 STAASESEAQS
+72 STAVSESEAQS

-155 AAGKAAEHLTVV
+155 AAGKAAEHLTAV

-190 LQPGQSTV
+190 LQPGQSAV

-226 LTPKKKPQAPA
+226 LTPKKPQAPA
-237 ESAAPSDSTAASA
+237 ESAAPSGSTAASA

-259 SSERPTASERPA
+259 SSERPAASERPA
-271 VSESPAASPPT
+271 VSEPPAASQPT
-282 ASPGSPAGSE
+282 ASPGSPAVSE
-292 PSSQPEMSAGSE
+292 T
-304 HPAASEAPASPPASS
+304 PASPPASS
-319 APSAPETPAGDACF
+319 APSAPETPAASGTPASSEVQEPDTSTAFPEFAVLGQTLTPSGFCVHFRVKNHTKETLDLENTAAQFTDAADGTF
-333 VGSAGAGYVH
+333 REDRLYQSGTKSRWIGSLCYLTNGAQTDEYPCYVVTSARSTVLKPGASAEIWVYGH
-343 GVPGVYRAGAD
+343 LSDTEKVSLVAVSLSACCGGKTCPIPDEDALFLVPG
-354 PDAVRFLCALP
+354 
-365 GEEPH
+365 
-370 KGDAGPGKY
+370 
-379 RRTVYGCCGWDIPGR
+379 
-394 PALPERHEEPLD
+394 
-406 RFALLSDERSADGR
+406 
-420 ISLLRRHVGPEH
+420 
-432 RAEAGGLGGD
+432 
-442 LGLRAPVGY
+442 
-451 GEGVSGRRVA
+451 
-461 LCLLRRQN
+461 
-469 VPHPGRRCPVS
+469 
-480 GAGTKRLEAWDE
+480 
-492 QQKILK
+492 
-498 NPKSRN
+498 RN
-504 FSPGGGLPSGV
+504 G
-515 FVPIPKTSGKF
+515 
-526 LSKRTAGVDEAGT
+526 SKRGT
-539 ILYTNEALEQFSY
+539 SS
-552 HRICGRAA
+552 
-560 WPGKMRKI
+560 KK
-568 REAVRIRQRRSTK
+568 S

>member
-13 SRALAVLLCLAVLL
+13 RRALAVLLCLAVLL
-27 LTGCGGGGAAAPEPP
+27 LTGCGGAAAPEPP

-52 EDTASSPAAPAPS
+52 TPGEDTSSSPAAPAPS
-65 EPESVSS
+65 EPESESASS

-140 VTVDNAV
+140 VTVDSAA
-147 DGMSVDRV
+147 DGMSADRV
-155 AAGKAAEHLTVV
+155 TAGEAAEHLTAV
-167 LRTTQETVVKK
+167 LRTTQGTVVKK
-178 PVVAALE
+178 PVVAAFE

-190 LQPGQSTV
+190 LQPGQSAV

-237 ESAAPSDSTAASA
+237 ESAAPSDSAAASM

-259 SSERPTASERPA
+259 SSERPA
-271 VSESPAASPPT
+271 VSEPPAASQPT
-282 ASPGSPAGSE
+282 VSPGSPAGSE
-292 PSSQPEMSAGSE
+292 PSSQPSSQPETSAGSE

-319 APSAPETPAGDACF
+319 APSAPETPSASGTPASPEAQEPDTSAAFPEFTVLGQTLTSSGFCVHFRVKNHTKETLDLENTAAQFTDAADGTF
-333 VGSAGAGYVH
+333 REDLLYQSGTKSRWIGSLCYLTNGAQTDEYPCYVVTSARSTVLKPGASAEIWVYGH
-343 GVPGVYRAGAD
+343 LSDTDKVSLVAVSFSASCGGKTCPIPNEDALFLVPG
-354 PDAVRFLCALP
+354 
-365 GEEPH
+365 
-370 KGDAGPGKY
+370 
-379 RRTVYGCCGWDIPGR
+379 
-394 PALPERHEEPLD
+394 
-406 RFALLSDERSADGR
+406 
-420 ISLLRRHVGPEH
+420 
-432 RAEAGGLGGD
+432 
-442 LGLRAPVGY
+442 
-451 GEGVSGRRVA
+451 
-461 LCLLRRQN
+461 QN
-469 VPHPGRRCPVS
+469 G
-480 GAGTKRLEAWDE
+480 
-492 QQKILK
+492 
-498 NPKSRN
+498 
-504 FSPGGGLPSGV
+504 
-515 FVPIPKTSGKF
+515 
-526 LSKRTAGVDEAGT
+526 SKRGT
-539 ILYTNEALEQFSY
+539 SSKKA
-552 HRICGRAA
+552 
-560 WPGKMRKI
+560 
-568 REAVRIRQRRSTK
+568 

>member
-13 SRALAVLLCLAVLL
+13 SRVLVVLLCLAVLL

-72 STAASESEAQS
+72 STAVSESEAQS

-147 DGMSVDRV
+147 DGMSADRV
-155 AAGKAAEHLTVV
+155 AAGKAAEHLTAV
-167 LRTTQETVVKK
+167 LRTTQEAVVKK

-190 LQPGQSTV
+190 LQPGQSAV

-237 ESAAPSDSTAASA
+237 ESAAPSGSTAASA
-250 PSAKPEPPA
+250 PSAKPEP
-259 SSERPTASERPA
+259 
-271 VSESPAASPPT
+271 PAASPPT

-292 PSSQPEMSAGSE
+292 PSSQPETSIGPE
-304 HPAASEAPASPPASS
+304 YPAASETPASPPASS
-319 APSAPETPAGDACF
+319 APSAPETPAASGTPASSEVQEPDTSAAFPEFTVLGQTLTPSGFCVHFRMKNHTKETLDLENTAAQFTDAADGTFREDRLYQSGTKSRWIASLCYLTNGAQTDEYPCY
-333 VGSAGAGYVH
+333 VVTSARSTVLKPGASAEIWVYGHLSDTDKVSLVAVSFSVCC
-343 GVPGVYRAGAD
+343 GGKTCPIPDEDSLFLVPG
-354 PDAVRFLCALP
+354 
-365 GEEPH
+365 
-370 KGDAGPGKY
+370 
-379 RRTVYGCCGWDIPGR
+379 
-394 PALPERHEEPLD
+394 
-406 RFALLSDERSADGR
+406 
-420 ISLLRRHVGPEH
+420 
-432 RAEAGGLGGD
+432 
-442 LGLRAPVGY
+442 
-451 GEGVSGRRVA
+451 
-461 LCLLRRQN
+461 
-469 VPHPGRRCPVS
+469 
-480 GAGTKRLEAWDE
+480 
-492 QQKILK
+492 
-498 NPKSRN
+498 RN
-504 FSPGGGLPSGV
+504 G
-515 FVPIPKTSGKF
+515 
-526 LSKRTAGVDEAGT
+526 SKRGT
-539 ILYTNEALEQFSY
+539 SS
-552 HRICGRAA
+552 
-560 WPGKMRKI
+560 KK
-568 REAVRIRQRRSTK
+568 S

>member
-72 STAASESEAQS
+72 STAVSESEAQS

-140 VTVDNAV
+140 VTVGNAV
-147 DGMSVDRV
+147 DGMSADRV
-155 AAGKAAEHLTVV
+155 AAGKAAEHLTAV
-167 LRTTQETVVKK
+167 LRTTQGTVVEK

-190 LQPGQSTV
+190 LQPGQSAV

-237 ESAAPSDSTAASA
+237 ESAAPSGSTAASA
-250 PSAKPEPPA
+250 PSAKPAP
-259 SSERPTASERPA
+259 
-271 VSESPAASPPT
+271 PAASQPT
-282 ASPGSPAGSE
+282 VSPGSPAGSE
-292 PSSQPEMSAGSE
+292 PSSQPETSTGSE
-304 HPAASEAPASPPASS
+304 HPAASS
-319 APSAPETPAGDACF
+319 APSAPETPAASGTPASSEVQEPDTSAAFPEFAVLGQTLTPSGFCVHFQVKNHTKETLDLENTAAQFTDAADGTF
-333 VGSAGAGYVH
+333 REDRLYQNGTKSRWIGSLCYLTNGAQTDEYPCYVVTSARSTVLKPGASAEIWVYGH
-343 GVPGVYRAGAD
+343 LSDTEKVSLVAVSLSACCGGKTCPIPDEDALFLVPG
-354 PDAVRFLCALP
+354 
-365 GEEPH
+365 
-370 KGDAGPGKY
+370 
-379 RRTVYGCCGWDIPGR
+379 
-394 PALPERHEEPLD
+394 
-406 RFALLSDERSADGR
+406 
-420 ISLLRRHVGPEH
+420 
-432 RAEAGGLGGD
+432 
-442 LGLRAPVGY
+442 
-451 GEGVSGRRVA
+451 
-461 LCLLRRQN
+461 
-469 VPHPGRRCPVS
+469 
-480 GAGTKRLEAWDE
+480 
-492 QQKILK
+492 
-498 NPKSRN
+498 RN
-504 FSPGGGLPSGV
+504 G
-515 FVPIPKTSGKF
+515 
-526 LSKRTAGVDEAGT
+526 SKRE
-539 ILYTNEALEQFSY
+539 TNS
-552 HRICGRAA
+552 
-560 WPGKMRKI
+560 KK
-568 REAVRIRQRRSTK
+568 S

>member
-72 STAASESEAQS
+72 STAVSESEAQS

-147 DGMSVDRV
+147 DGMSADRV
-155 AAGKAAEHLTVV
+155 AAGKAAEHLTAV
-167 LRTTQETVVKK
+167 LRTTQGTVVKK

-190 LQPGQSTV
+190 LQPGQSAV

-237 ESAAPSDSTAASA
+237 ESAAPS
-250 PSAKPEPPA
+250 AKPEPPA
-259 SSERPTASERPA
+259 SSERPAASERPA
-271 VSESPAASPPT
+271 VSEPPAASQPT
-282 ASPGSPAGSE
+282 ASPGSPAVSE
-292 PSSQPEMSAGSE
+292 T
-304 HPAASEAPASPPASS
+304 PASPPASS
-319 APSAPETPAGDACF
+319 APSAPETPAASGTPASSEVQEPDTSTVFPEFAVLGQTLTPSGFCVHFRVKNHTKETLDLENTAAQFTDAADGTF
-333 VGSAGAGYVH
+333 REDRLYQSGTKSRWIGSLCYLTNGAQTDEYPCYVVTSARSTVLKPGASAEIWVYGH
-343 GVPGVYRAGAD
+343 LSDTEKVSLVAVSLSACCGGKTCPIPDEDALFLVPG
-354 PDAVRFLCALP
+354 
-365 GEEPH
+365 
-370 KGDAGPGKY
+370 
-379 RRTVYGCCGWDIPGR
+379 
-394 PALPERHEEPLD
+394 
-406 RFALLSDERSADGR
+406 
-420 ISLLRRHVGPEH
+420 
-432 RAEAGGLGGD
+432 
-442 LGLRAPVGY
+442 
-451 GEGVSGRRVA
+451 
-461 LCLLRRQN
+461 
-469 VPHPGRRCPVS
+469 
-480 GAGTKRLEAWDE
+480 
-492 QQKILK
+492 
-498 NPKSRN
+498 RN
-504 FSPGGGLPSGV
+504 G
-515 FVPIPKTSGKF
+515 
-526 LSKRTAGVDEAGT
+526 SKRGT
-539 ILYTNEALEQFSY
+539 SS
-552 HRICGRAA
+552 
-560 WPGKMRKI
+560 KK
-568 REAVRIRQRRSTK
+568 S

>member
-27 LTGCGGGGAAAPEPP
+27 LTGCGGAAAPEPP

-52 EDTASSPAAPAPS
+52 TPGEDTSSSPAAPAPS

-72 STAASESEAQS
+72 STAASEPEAQS

-140 VTVDNAV
+140 VTVDSAA
-147 DGMSVDRV
+147 DGMSADRV
-155 AAGKAAEHLTVV
+155 SVGKAAEHLTAV
-167 LRTTQETVVKK
+167 LRTTQGTVVKK

-190 LQPGQSTV
+190 LQPGQSAV

-237 ESAAPSDSTAASA
+237 ESAAPSDSAAASA
-250 PSAKPEPPA
+250 PSAKPESPA
-259 SSERPTASERPA
+259 SSERPATSKRPA
-271 VSESPAASPPT
+271 VSEPPAASQPT
-282 ASPGSPAGSE
+282 VSPGSPAASE
-292 PSSQPEMSAGSE
+292 PSSQPSSKPETSAGSE

-319 APSAPETPAGDACF
+319 APSAPETPAASGTPASSEVQEPDTSAAFPEFTVLGQTLTPSGFCVHFRVKNHTKETLDLENTAAQFADASDGTF
-333 VGSAGAGYVH
+333 REDRLYQSGTKSRWIGSLCYLTNGAQTDEYPCYVVTSARSTVLKPGASAEIWVYGH
-343 GVPGVYRAGAD
+343 LSDTEKVSLVAVSLSASCGGKTCPIPDEDALFLVPG
-354 PDAVRFLCALP
+354 
-365 GEEPH
+365 
-370 KGDAGPGKY
+370 
-379 RRTVYGCCGWDIPGR
+379 
-394 PALPERHEEPLD
+394 
-406 RFALLSDERSADGR
+406 
-420 ISLLRRHVGPEH
+420 
-432 RAEAGGLGGD
+432 
-442 LGLRAPVGY
+442 
-451 GEGVSGRRVA
+451 
-461 LCLLRRQN
+461 
-469 VPHPGRRCPVS
+469 
-480 GAGTKRLEAWDE
+480 
-492 QQKILK
+492 
-498 NPKSRN
+498 RN
-504 FSPGGGLPSGV
+504 G
-515 FVPIPKTSGKF
+515 
-526 LSKRTAGVDEAGT
+526 SKRGT
-539 ILYTNEALEQFSY
+539 SS
-552 HRICGRAA
+552 
-560 WPGKMRKI
+560 KK
-568 REAVRIRQRRSTK
+568 S

>member
-13 SRALAVLLCLAVLL
+13 SRALVVLLCLAVLL
-27 LTGCGGGGAAAPEPP
+27 LTGCGGGGVAAPEPP

-72 STAASESEAQS
+72 STAVSESEAQS

-140 VTVDNAV
+140 VMVDNAV
-147 DGMSVDRV
+147 DGMSADRV
-155 AAGKAAEHLTVV
+155 AAGKAAEHLTAV

-178 PVVAALE
+178 PVIAALE

-190 LQPGQSTV
+190 LQPGQSAV

-237 ESAAPSDSTAASA
+237 ESAAPSGSTAASA

-259 SSERPTASERPA
+259 ASQ
-271 VSESPAASPPT
+271 PT

-292 PSSQPEMSAGSE
+292 PSSQPETSAGSE

-319 APSAPETPAGDACF
+319 APSAPETPAASGTPASSEAQEPDTSAAFPEFTVLGQILTPSGFCVHFRVKNHTKETLDLENTAVQFTDAADGTFREDRLYQSGTKSRWIASLCYLTNGAQTDEYPCY
-333 VGSAGAGYVH
+333 VVTSARSTMLKPGASAEIWVYGHLSDTDKVSLVAVSFSVCC
-343 GVPGVYRAGAD
+343 GGKTCPIPDEDALFLVPG
-354 PDAVRFLCALP
+354 
-365 GEEPH
+365 
-370 KGDAGPGKY
+370 
-379 RRTVYGCCGWDIPGR
+379 
-394 PALPERHEEPLD
+394 
-406 RFALLSDERSADGR
+406 
-420 ISLLRRHVGPEH
+420 
-432 RAEAGGLGGD
+432 
-442 LGLRAPVGY
+442 
-451 GEGVSGRRVA
+451 
-461 LCLLRRQN
+461 
-469 VPHPGRRCPVS
+469 
-480 GAGTKRLEAWDE
+480 
-492 QQKILK
+492 
-498 NPKSRN
+498 RN
-504 FSPGGGLPSGV
+504 S
-515 FVPIPKTSGKF
+515 
-526 LSKRTAGVDEAGT
+526 SKRGT
-539 ILYTNEALEQFSY
+539 SS
-552 HRICGRAA
+552 
-560 WPGKMRKI
+560 KK
-568 REAVRIRQRRSTK
+568 S

>member
-1 MKQKS
+1 MKPKS

-52 EDTASSPAAPAPS
+52 EDTASSPATPAPS

-72 STAASESEAQS
+72 STAVSESEAQS

-119 RVENTTE
+119 CVENTTE

-147 DGMSVDRV
+147 DGMSADRV
-155 AAGKAAEHLTVV
+155 AAGKAAEHLTAV

-178 PVVAALE
+178 PVIAALE
-185 SAAEA
+185 SEAEA
-190 LQPGQSTV
+190 LQPGQSAV

-237 ESAAPSDSTAASA
+237 ESAAPSGSTAASA

-259 SSERPTASERPA
+259 ASQ
-271 VSESPAASPPT
+271 PT

-292 PSSQPEMSAGSE
+292 PSSQPETSAGSE

-319 APSAPETPAGDACF
+319 APSAPETPAASGAPASSEAQEPDTSAAFPEFTVLGQTLTPSGFCVHFRVKNHTKETLDLENTAAQFTDAADGTFREDRLYQSGTKSRWIASLCYLTNGAQTDEYPCY
-333 VGSAGAGYVH
+333 VVTSARSTVLKPGTSAEIWVYGHLSDTDKVSLVAVSLSVCC
-343 GVPGVYRAGAD
+343 GGKTCPIPDEDALFLVPG
-354 PDAVRFLCALP
+354 
-365 GEEPH
+365 
-370 KGDAGPGKY
+370 
-379 RRTVYGCCGWDIPGR
+379 
-394 PALPERHEEPLD
+394 
-406 RFALLSDERSADGR
+406 
-420 ISLLRRHVGPEH
+420 
-432 RAEAGGLGGD
+432 
-442 LGLRAPVGY
+442 
-451 GEGVSGRRVA
+451 
-461 LCLLRRQN
+461 
-469 VPHPGRRCPVS
+469 
-480 GAGTKRLEAWDE
+480 
-492 QQKILK
+492 
-498 NPKSRN
+498 RN
-504 FSPGGGLPSGV
+504 G
-515 FVPIPKTSGKF
+515 
-526 LSKRTAGVDEAGT
+526 SKRGT
-539 ILYTNEALEQFSY
+539 SS
-552 HRICGRAA
+552 
-560 WPGKMRKI
+560 KK
-568 REAVRIRQRRSTK
+568 S

>member
-1 MKQKS
+1 MERNAAETIDKRREKQSNKNDTFQHIRAEVETMKQKS

-147 DGMSVDRV
+147 DGMSADRV
-155 AAGKAAEHLTVV
+155 AAGKAAEHLTAV

-178 PVVAALE
+178 PVIAALE

-190 LQPGQSTV
+190 LQPGQSAV

-237 ESAAPSDSTAASA
+237 ES
-250 PSAKPEPPA
+250 PA
-259 SSERPTASERPA
+259 SSERPAASERPA
-271 VSESPAASPPT
+271 VSEPPAASPPT

-292 PSSQPEMSAGSE
+292 PSS
-304 HPAASEAPASPPASS
+304 PPASS
-319 APSAPETPAGDACF
+319 APSAPETPAASGTPASSEVQEPDTSAAFPEFAVLGQTLTPSGFCVHFQVKNPTKETLDLENTAAQFTDAADGTF
-333 VGSAGAGYVH
+333 REDRLYQNGTKSRWIGSLCYLTNGAQTDEYPCYVVTSARSTVLKPGASAEIWVYGH
-343 GVPGVYRAGAD
+343 LSDTEKVSLVAVSLSACCGGKTCPIPDEDALFLVPG
-354 PDAVRFLCALP
+354 
-365 GEEPH
+365 
-370 KGDAGPGKY
+370 
-379 RRTVYGCCGWDIPGR
+379 
-394 PALPERHEEPLD
+394 
-406 RFALLSDERSADGR
+406 
-420 ISLLRRHVGPEH
+420 
-432 RAEAGGLGGD
+432 
-442 LGLRAPVGY
+442 
-451 GEGVSGRRVA
+451 
-461 LCLLRRQN
+461 
-469 VPHPGRRCPVS
+469 
-480 GAGTKRLEAWDE
+480 
-492 QQKILK
+492 
-498 NPKSRN
+498 RN
-504 FSPGGGLPSGV
+504 G
-515 FVPIPKTSGKF
+515 
-526 LSKRTAGVDEAGT
+526 SKRGT
-539 ILYTNEALEQFSY
+539 SS
-552 HRICGRAA
+552 
-560 WPGKMRKI
+560 KK
-568 REAVRIRQRRSTK
+568 S

>member
-52 EDTASSPAAPAPS
+52 TPGEDTSSSPAAPAPS
-65 EPESVSS
+65 ESASVSS
-72 STAASESEAQS
+72 STAVSESEAQS

-147 DGMSVDRV
+147 DGMSADRV
-155 AAGKAAEHLTVV
+155 AAGKAAEHLTAV

-190 LQPGQSTV
+190 LQPGQSAV

-204 LPASEGSWTR
+204 LPASVGSWTR

-221 QAIGS
+221 KAIGS

-237 ESAAPSDSTAASA
+237 ESAAPSGSTAASA
-250 PSAKPEPPA
+250 PSAKPESPA
-259 SSERPTASERPA
+259 SSECPAASERPA
-271 VSESPAASPPT
+271 VSEPPAASQPT
-282 ASPGSPAGSE
+282 VSPGSPAASE
-292 PSSQPEMSAGSE
+292 PSSQPSSHPETSAGSE

-319 APSAPETPAGDACF
+319 TPSAPETPAASGTPASSEVQEPDTSAAFPEFAVLGQTLTPSGFCVHFRVKNHTKETLDLENTAAQFTDAADGTF
-333 VGSAGAGYVH
+333 REDRLYQSGIKSRWIGSLCYLTNGAQTDEYPCYVVTSARSTVLKPGASAEIWVYGH
-343 GVPGVYRAGAD
+343 LSDTDKVSLVAVSLSACCGGKTCPIPDEDALFLVPG
-354 PDAVRFLCALP
+354 
-365 GEEPH
+365 
-370 KGDAGPGKY
+370 
-379 RRTVYGCCGWDIPGR
+379 
-394 PALPERHEEPLD
+394 
-406 RFALLSDERSADGR
+406 
-420 ISLLRRHVGPEH
+420 
-432 RAEAGGLGGD
+432 
-442 LGLRAPVGY
+442 
-451 GEGVSGRRVA
+451 
-461 LCLLRRQN
+461 
-469 VPHPGRRCPVS
+469 
-480 GAGTKRLEAWDE
+480 
-492 QQKILK
+492 
-498 NPKSRN
+498 RN
-504 FSPGGGLPSGV
+504 G
-515 FVPIPKTSGKF
+515 
-526 LSKRTAGVDEAGT
+526 SKRGT
-539 ILYTNEALEQFSY
+539 SS
-552 HRICGRAA
+552 
-560 WPGKMRKI
+560 KK
-568 REAVRIRQRRSTK
+568 S

>member
-147 DGMSVDRV
+147 DGMSADRV
-155 AAGKAAEHLTVV
+155 AAGKAAEHLTAV

-190 LQPGQSTV
+190 LQPGQNAV

-204 LPASEGSWTR
+204 LPAREGSWTR

-237 ESAAPSDSTAASA
+237 ESAAPSGSTAASA
-250 PSAKPEPPA
+250 PSAKPEPSA
-259 SSERPTASERPA
+259 SSERPAASERPA
-271 VSESPAASPPT
+271 VSEPPAASQPT

-292 PSSQPEMSAGSE
+292 PSSQPETSAGSE
-304 HPAASEAPASPPASS
+304 HPAASEPPASPPASS
-319 APSAPETPAGDACF
+319 TPSAPETPAASGTPASSEVQEPDTSAAFPEFTVLGQTLAQSGFCVHFRVKNHTKETLDLENTAAQFTDAADGTF
-333 VGSAGAGYVH
+333 REDRLYQSGTKSRWIGSLCYLTNGAQTDEYPCYVVTSARSTVLKPGASAEIWVYGH
-343 GVPGVYRAGAD
+343 LSDTEKVSLVAVSLSACCGGKTCPIPDEDALFLVPG
-354 PDAVRFLCALP
+354 
-365 GEEPH
+365 
-370 KGDAGPGKY
+370 
-379 RRTVYGCCGWDIPGR
+379 
-394 PALPERHEEPLD
+394 
-406 RFALLSDERSADGR
+406 
-420 ISLLRRHVGPEH
+420 
-432 RAEAGGLGGD
+432 
-442 LGLRAPVGY
+442 
-451 GEGVSGRRVA
+451 
-461 LCLLRRQN
+461 
-469 VPHPGRRCPVS
+469 
-480 GAGTKRLEAWDE
+480 
-492 QQKILK
+492 
-498 NPKSRN
+498 RN
-504 FSPGGGLPSGV
+504 G
-515 FVPIPKTSGKF
+515 
-526 LSKRTAGVDEAGT
+526 SKRGT
-539 ILYTNEALEQFSY
+539 SS
-552 HRICGRAA
+552 
-560 WPGKMRKI
+560 KK
-568 REAVRIRQRRSTK
+568 S

>member
-52 EDTASSPAAPAPS
+52 EDTASSPAVPAPS

-72 STAASESEAQS
+72 STAVSESEAQS

-147 DGMSVDRV
+147 DGISADRV
-155 AAGKAAEHLTVV
+155 AAGKAAEHLTAV
-167 LRTTQETVVKK
+167 LRTTQGTVVKK
-178 PVVAALE
+178 PVIAALE

-190 LQPGQSTV
+190 LQPGQSAV

-204 LPASEGSWTR
+204 LPASEGNWTR

-237 ESAAPSDSTAASA
+237 ESAAPS
-250 PSAKPEPPA
+250 AKPEPPA
-259 SSERPTASERPA
+259 SSERPAASERPA
-271 VSESPAASPPT
+271 VSEPPAASQPT
-282 ASPGSPAGSE
+282 ASPGSPAVSE
-292 PSSQPEMSAGSE
+292 T
-304 HPAASEAPASPPASS
+304 PASPPASS
-319 APSAPETPAGDACF
+319 APSAPETPAASGTPASSEVQEPDTSAAFPEFAVLGQTLTPSGFCVHFRVKNHTKETLDLENTAAQFTDAADGTFREDRLYQSGTKSRWIASLCYLTNGAQTDEYPCY
-333 VGSAGAGYVH
+333 VVTSARSTVLKPGTSTEIWVYGHLSDTEKVSLVAVSLSACCG
-343 GVPGVYRAGAD
+343 GKTCPIPDEDALFLVPG
-354 PDAVRFLCALP
+354 
-365 GEEPH
+365 
-370 KGDAGPGKY
+370 
-379 RRTVYGCCGWDIPGR
+379 
-394 PALPERHEEPLD
+394 
-406 RFALLSDERSADGR
+406 
-420 ISLLRRHVGPEH
+420 
-432 RAEAGGLGGD
+432 
-442 LGLRAPVGY
+442 
-451 GEGVSGRRVA
+451 
-461 LCLLRRQN
+461 
-469 VPHPGRRCPVS
+469 
-480 GAGTKRLEAWDE
+480 
-492 QQKILK
+492 
-498 NPKSRN
+498 RN
-504 FSPGGGLPSGV
+504 G
-515 FVPIPKTSGKF
+515 
-526 LSKRTAGVDEAGT
+526 SKRET
-539 ILYTNEALEQFSY
+539 SS
-552 HRICGRAA
+552 
-560 WPGKMRKI
+560 KK
-568 REAVRIRQRRSTK
+568 S